1 MWGTSVRARTA
12 VAGLLLS
19 LLWAVAVSAAAGQT
33 TCDDDWS
40 DGDRERWCEI
50 RVQTLPATSSVDI
63 DAGANGGIS
72 VEGWDRNEIELRARV
87 WAYASSESRA
97 EAMVE
102 DIRIDVRNGRIRADG
117 PDQGRRE
124 SWGVSY
130 ELRVPSDTDLDL
142 ETLNGGIGIANVT
155 GDTRFRA
162 VNGGVHLERMAG
174 RVEGR
179 TTNGGL
185 HVELDGDRWAGGGLD
200 VRTTNGAVTL
210 QIPDGYSAD
219 LETGTVNGG
228 IEVDFPVTVQGR
240 IGRTLNA
247 TLGDGGPPV
256 KVATTNGG
264 VRISRIGSAR
274 HRSKRPREVR

>member
-1 MWGTSVRARTA
+1 MWGTSVKARTA

-40 DGDRERWCEI
+40 DGDRERWCEM
-50 RVQTLPATSSVDI
+50 REQSLPVTSRIDI

-72 VEGWDRNEIELRARV
+72 VEGWDRDRIELRAKV

-97 EAMVE
+97 EAMVD
-102 DIRIDVRNGRIRADG
+102 DIRIEVSNGRIQADG
-117 PDQGRRE
+117 PDQRRRE

-130 ELRVPSDTDLDL
+130 ELRVPRDTDLDL
-142 ETLNGGIGIANVT
+142 ETLNGGIGITNVN

-185 HVELDGDRWAGGGLD
+185 HVELDGDRWDGRGLD
-200 VRTTNGAVTL
+200 VRTTNGGVTL
-210 QIPDGYSAD
+210 RIPEGYSAD

-228 IEVDFPVTVQGR
+228 IDVDFPVTVQGR

-264 VRISRIGSAR
+264 VRITRGGR
-274 HRSKRPREVR
+274 RSERPREVR